1 MRSVRLMIHDYN
13 FYTQVAELRESK
25 LTASLGYIINYDFKN
40 KIKLYPQMENDE
52 QLMTAKRERLSL
64 FQEQVSDS
72 LSNPPKVNPNHRY
85 I

>member
-13 FYTQVAELRESK
+13 FYTQVAELREPK
-25 LTASLGYIINYDFKN
+25 FTASLGYIINYDFKN
-40 KIKLYPQMENDE
+40 KIRLYAHMENYK
-52 QLMTAKRERLSL
+52 QLMTSKRERLSL
-64 FQEQVSDS
+64 FQEQVPDS